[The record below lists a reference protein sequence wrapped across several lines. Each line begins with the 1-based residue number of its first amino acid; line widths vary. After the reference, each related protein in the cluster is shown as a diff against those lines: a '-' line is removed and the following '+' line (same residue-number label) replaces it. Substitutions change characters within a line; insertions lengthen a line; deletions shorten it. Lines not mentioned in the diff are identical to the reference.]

1 MKVYY
6 WSPHLSK
13 VATVKSVFNSCKSLN
28 KKRGYRAKIINVI
41 GEWDSID
48 KNIGLIYLENLKFIN
63 TCQKKDIFSR
73 LQVYLIFLICF
84 FLFFFLRRITRFL
97 IIHLYV

>member
-48 KNIGLIYLENLKFIN
+48 KKYRIDLFRKFKIYKYIPKEGYF
-63 TCQKKDIFSR
+63 FSR
-73 LQVYLIFLICF
+73 LSSILIFLICF
-84 FLFFFLRRITRFL
+84 FPLYFF
-97 IIHLYV
+97 